1 MKLFTTLSLITILIL
16 FILIMVNSLFLR
28 TFYTAAK
35 IENVKK
41 ALEGTDVENIKTAT
55 EKLTTAFYAVSE
67 KLYSQA
73 AAQNQGAEGTK
84 PEGEPK
90 VDENGNVYDADYKV
104 ENENNGD
111 NKQD

>member
-1 MKLFTTLSLITILIL
+1 M
-16 FILIMVNSLFLR
+16 
-28 TFYTAAK
+28 
-35 IENVKK
+35 
-41 ALEGTDVENIKTAT
+41 
-55 EKLTTAFYAVSE
+55 TTAFYAVSE

-73 AAQNQGAEGTK
+73 AAQNQGAEGAK